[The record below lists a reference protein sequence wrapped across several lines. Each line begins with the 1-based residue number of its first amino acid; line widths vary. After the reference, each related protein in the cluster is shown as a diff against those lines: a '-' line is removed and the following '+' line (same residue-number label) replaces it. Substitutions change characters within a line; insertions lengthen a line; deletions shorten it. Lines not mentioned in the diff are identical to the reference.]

1 MESALLAWSGLSWL
15 PNRFSSTY
23 CFLPSISHQQKPN
36 VILTSC
42 TDSHLLGTIFT
53 PIQLIH
59 HLRSSKSAIHTFPNN
74 SSEGLADV
82 QLQWKQVNSRCHCKP
97 RLVCLFGGKGRG
109 SDKDAA
115 RRALED
121 ALSGKKDAF
130 DRWDGEIKKREA
142 AGGGGGNGGRRWF
155 GGFGNEDSWKEIK
168 QSSLAV
174 AGLLL
179 LYLLLAQGKSMM
191 SVAMN
196 SILFFLRG
204 FRDGLRLISSARS
217 RIGTESVSS
226 LKDSSVVQ
234 DDTPVSAKANVIR
247 KWGPE

>member
-1 MESALLAWSGLSWL
+1 M
-15 PNRFSSTY
+15 
-23 CFLPSISHQQKPN
+23 
-36 VILTSC
+36 
-42 TDSHLLGTIFT
+42 
-53 PIQLIH
+53 
-59 HLRSSKSAIHTFPNN
+59 
-74 SSEGLADV
+74 
-82 QLQWKQVNSRCHCKP
+82 
-97 RLVCLFGGKGRG
+97 
-109 SDKDAA
+109 
-115 RRALED
+115 
-121 ALSGKKDAF
+121 
-130 DRWDGEIKKREA
+130 
-142 AGGGGGNGGRRWF
+142 
-155 GGFGNEDSWKEIK
+155 
-168 QSSLAV
+168 